1 MIEMAAKAETI
12 GQCVEAVRSK
22 RPLIQNI
29 TNYVTVNDVA
39 NILLASGAS
48 PIMSDEP
55 EDAREIAEI
64 AQGLTLNIGT
74 LNEQIMR
81 TMLEAGKVAN
91 RKNSPIV
98 LDPVGAG
105 ASSPRNRAVAT
116 LLNQLKLDVIRG
128 NSSEIRALMHGSH
141 STRGVDCDV
150 ADVIDE
156 RNLDESVRQVKQYAA
171 ATGSIIAISGAIDL
185 VSDAER
191 CYVIY
196 NGMPQMCS
204 VTGTGC
210 QLTALITAFIA
221 ANPEQKLEAAAAAV
235 IDMGLSGQIAYGHL
249 QEYEGNSTYRNRII
263 DAIYRMD
270 GATLCEGA
278 RYEIR

>member
-1 MIEMAAKAETI
+1 MIEMAAKSEII

-128 NSSEIRALMHGSH
+128 NSSEIRALMHGSS

-156 RNLDESVRQVKQYAA
+156 HNLDESVRQVKQYAA

-221 ANPEQKLEAAAAAV
+221 ANPDQKLEAAAAAV
-235 IDMGLSGQIAYGHL
+235 IDMGLSGQIAHGHL

-270 GATLCEGA
+270 SATLCEGA